1 MSQMNRRGLSLV
13 ELLVALVILGVVSA
27 ALYRVL
33 VSNQRIYQAQ
43 TQRIDLQQN
52 IRAAVTILPAEFRE
66 LDAYD
71 GDILAMGPNSITI
84 RAFRVLGF
92 ICNAPNLPLLPL
104 VGQQIIVR
112 NSLLFGS
119 RGFMAGSDSIMIYYE
134 GDEGAR
140 ADDAWTAPT
149 LLTASGSQNCPD
161 GFAGTR
167 LTLLTLNI
175 SPLPVPLVV
184 NGLTRGSPVRA
195 FEPVTYRLWQAP
207 APDSRYYIGLA
218 TTSGIQPLVG
228 PILANGLSFAYYDS
242 TGAVTVVPTR
252 VSSIGITVRAQ
263 TVQPV
268 QVSAGSTTRA
278 FAVDSITTRVAL
290 RNNRSF

>member
-13 ELLVALVILGVVSA
+13 ELLVALVILGLVTAS
-27 ALYRVL
+27 LYRVL
-33 VSNQRIYQAQ
+33 VNNQRVYQAQ

-71 GDILAMGPNSITI
+71 GDILAMGPNSISI

-104 VGQQIIVR
+104 VGQQITVR

-119 RGFMAGSDSIMIYYE
+119 RGFIAGSDQVMVYYE
-134 GDEGAR
+134 GDDGVR

-149 LLTASGSQNCPD
+149 QLTALASQNCPD
-161 GFAGTR
+161 GAPGTR
-167 LTLLTLNI
+167 LTLLNLTLT
-175 SPLPVPLVV
+175 PLPVPLVI

-195 FEPVTYRLWQAP
+195 FEPITYRLWQG
-207 APDSRYYIGLA
+207 PDLRNYIGLSNA
-218 TTSGIQPLVG
+218 SGIQPLVG
-228 PILANGLSFAYYDS
+228 PILTNGLNFAYYDS
-242 TGAVTVVPTR
+242 TGAVTATPSL
-252 VSSIGITVRAQ
+252 VSSIGITVRAE

-278 FAVDSITTRVAL
+278 IAVDSITTRVAL
-290 RNNRSF
+290 RNNRRF

>member
-1 MSQMNRRGLSLV
+1 MSQINRRGLSLV
-13 ELLVALVILGVVSA
+13 ELLVALVILGLVTAS
-27 ALYRVL
+27 LYRVL
-33 VSNQRIYQAQ
+33 VNNQRVYQAQ

-71 GDILAMGPNSITI
+71 GDILAMGPDSIRI

-104 VGQQIIVR
+104 VGQQITVR

-119 RGFMAGSDSIMIYYE
+119 RGFIAGSDQVMVYYE

-140 ADDAWTAPT
+140 TDDAWTAPT

-161 GFAGTR
+161 GAAGTR
-167 LTLLTLNI
+167 LTLLNLTI
-175 SPLPVPLVV
+175 TPLPVPLVI

-195 FEPVTYRLWQAP
+195 FEPVTYRLWQGL
-207 APDSRYYIGLA
+207 DSRYYIGLR
-218 TTSGIQPLVG
+218 TSSGIQPLVG
-228 PILANGLSFAYYDS
+228 PILANGLRFAYYDS
-242 TGAVTVVPTR
+242 TGAVTATPSL
-252 VSSIGITVRAQ
+252 VSSIGITVRAE

-278 FAVDSITTRVAL
+278 IAVDSITTRVAL
-290 RNNRSF
+290 RNNRRF

>member
-1 MSQMNRRGLSLV
+1 MSQINRRGLSLV
-13 ELLVALVILGVVSA
+13 ELLVALVILGLVTAS
-27 ALYRVL
+27 LYRVL
-33 VSNQRIYQAQ
+33 VNNQRVYQAQ

-71 GDILAMGPNSITI
+71 GDILAMGPDSIRI

-104 VGQQIIVR
+104 VGQQITVR

-119 RGFMAGSDSIMIYYE
+119 RGFIAGSDQVMVYYE
-134 GDEGAR
+134 GDEGVR
-140 ADDAWTAPT
+140 TDDAWTAPT

-161 GFAGTR
+161 GAPGTR
-167 LTLLTLNI
+167 LTLLNLTI
-175 SPLPVPLVV
+175 TPLPVPLVI

-195 FEPVTYRLWQAP
+195 FEPVTYRLWQGL
-207 APDSRYYIGLA
+207 DSRYYIGLR
-218 TTSGIQPLVG
+218 TSSGIQPLVG

-242 TGAVTVVPTR
+242 TGTVTATPSL

-268 QVSAGSTTRA
+268 QVSAGSTA
-278 FAVDSITTRVAL
+278 KELAVDSITTRVAL
-290 RNNRSF
+290 RNNRRF

>member
-1 MSQMNRRGLSLV
+1 MSQINRRGLSLV
-13 ELLVALVILGVVSA
+13 ELLVALVILGLVTAS
-27 ALYRVL
+27 LYRVL
-33 VSNQRIYQAQ
+33 VNNQRVYQAQ

-66 LDAYD
+66 LDAYE
-71 GDILAMGPNSITI
+71 GDILAMGPTSITI

-104 VGQQIIVR
+104 VGQQITIR

-119 RGFMAGSDSIMIYYE
+119 RGFIAGSDQVLVYYE

-149 LLTASGSQNCPD
+149 LLTASGSQSCPD
-161 GFAGTR
+161 GAAGTR
-167 LTLLTLNI
+167 LTLLNLNI
-175 SPLPVPLVV
+175 TPLPVPLVV
-184 NGLTRGSPVRA
+184 NGITRGSPVRA
-195 FEPVTYRLWQAP
+195 FEPVTYRLWQRP
-207 APDSRYYIGLA
+207 EDKRYYIGLS
-218 TTSGIQPLVG
+218 TSSGIQPLVG
-228 PILANGLSFAYYDS
+228 PILANGLQFAYYDS
-242 TGAVTVVPTR
+242 TGAVTATPSL
-252 VSSIGITVRAQ
+252 VSSIGITVRAE

-278 FAVDSITTRVAL
+278 IAVDSITTRVAL
-290 RNNRSF
+290 RNNRRF

>member
-13 ELLVALVILGVVSA
+13 ELLIALVILGVVTAS
-27 ALYRVL
+27 LYRVL
-33 VSNQRIYQAQ
+33 VNNQRIYQAQ

-71 GDILAMGPNSITI
+71 GDILAMGPDAISI

-104 VGQQIIVR
+104 VGQQITVR

-119 RGFMAGSDSIMIYYE
+119 RGFIAGSDQIMAYYE
-134 GDEGAR
+134 GDDGVR

-161 GFAGTR
+161 GQAGTT
-167 LTLLTLNI
+167 LTLLNLNI
-175 SPLPVPLVV
+175 TPPPVLLVD
-184 NGLTRGSPVRA
+184 NGMTRGSPVRA
-195 FEPVTYRLWQAP
+195 FEPVTYLLYQEA
-207 APDSRYYIGLA
+207 DKRYYIGLSSA
-218 TTSGIQPLVG
+218 SDTLPLVG
-228 PILANGLSFAYYDS
+228 PVLANGLSFAYYDS
-242 TGAVTVVPTR
+242 TGAVTADSSLVA
-252 VSSIGITVRAQ
+252 SIGITVRAQ

-268 QVSAGSTTRA
+268 QVSAGANTRA
-278 FAVDSITTRVAL
+278 LAVDSITTRVAL
-290 RNNRSF
+290 RNNRRF